1 MARFNATQGAD
12 AQAPGRCCSSC
23 GGSGV
28 LRTDSAA
35 YRTCLECLGQGQT
48 PIFETVFGFPDP
60 VPPPAAEACQRLPKG
75 GRADV
80 SASTSGAR

>member
-1 MARFNATQGAD
+1 MARSKSTQGPHGEG
-12 AQAPGRCCSSC
+12 PGGLCSSC

-48 PIFETVFGFPDP
+48 PVFETVFGFPDP
-60 VPPPAAEACQRLPKG
+60 VQPPGAEPCQRLPKG
-75 GRADV
+75 VRAEI